1 MQFYN
6 KKSPG
11 GKTINFSFKMFK
23 IMKFL
28 RSSKCLIATV
38 ELTFAKQKANA

>member
-11 GKTINFSFKMFK
+11 GKTINFSFK

-28 RSSKCLIATV
+28 RSSKCLKATV